1 MYVNMLSMNKINYVS
16 ENSKYMPQFC
26 LCAVLDL
33 QNVFVLNLYSF
44 IYAWYLKT
52 YLTNFNWK

>member
-16 ENSKYMPQFC
+16 ENSKYMSQLC

-33 QNVFVLNLYSF
+33 QNVFVLNLHSF
-44 IYAWYLKT
+44 IYT
-52 YLTNFNWK
+52 